1 MDGQAQGIAVNQTHY
16 TWRLVTTGAPR
27 GSILSPVLF
36 KISISDVEE
45 VSKCTLIKGVG
56 DSELGESVNV
66 LESRAAT
73 QRDLDGQEEWANSDL
88 LKFSNGK
95 YKFLHLERKNPLQCT
110 GDSAGDWQ
118 TEEQLCRKGL
128 RGLSVDS
135 KLNVSPQCAPT

>member
-1 MDGQAQGIAVNQTHY
+1 M
-16 TWRLVTTGAPR
+16 LVTTGAPH

-45 VSKCTLIKGVG
+45 VSKCTLIKCAG

-73 QRDLDGQEEWANSDL
+73 QRDLDGQEEWANRDL

-110 GDSAGDWQ
+110 GDWQ
-118 TEEQLCRKGL
+118 TEEQLCQKGL